1 MGEANIRREND
12 PMYGVIPKKGA
23 APSWVVH
30 RGVLVLVPVKG
41 RTLTFLPANNMLVLD
56 EGAMAILDA
65 HIDAN
70 PYLLPASPEEV
81 SGAAQRLIDIDNAY
95 MESNG
100 EDDVWEDIP
109 DDFDSAVEDDEI
121 ESDTTQQE

>member
-23 APSWVVH
+23 APSWVVY

-41 RTLTFLPANNMLVLD
+41 HTLTFLPANNMLVLD

-65 HIDAN
+65 HINAN
-70 PYLLPASPEEV
+70 PYLLPQTPVEGVPVPPDSDADNHDEDWDNGYMDDTDLWSDTHGSGPDAST
-81 SGAAQRLIDIDNAY
+81 
-95 MESNG
+95 
-100 EDDVWEDIP
+100 
-109 DDFDSAVEDDEI
+109 I
-121 ESDTTQQE
+121 ELDTTQQE